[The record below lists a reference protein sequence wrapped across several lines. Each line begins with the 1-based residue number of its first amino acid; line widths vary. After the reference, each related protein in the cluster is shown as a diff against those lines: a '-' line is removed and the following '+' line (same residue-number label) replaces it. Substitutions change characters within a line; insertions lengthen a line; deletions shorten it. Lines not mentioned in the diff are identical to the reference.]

1 MFRGYI
7 VRKKVEELIEYLK
20 FQDSSEDEL
29 GSNYDDEVV
38 INLDQNS
45 NKSFEN
51 FMGVGDIGVGVKGRP
66 NKKTVISEI
75 SLERESHE
83 IFAGKPMSNNQNFAD
98 QNNGTYKIPMPI
110 SERQTSGLIVPESK
124 SSTLSRSPVKD
135 SSENDQG

>member
-1 MFRGYI
+1 M
-7 VRKKVEELIEYLK
+7 RKKVEELIEYLK

-110 SERQTSGLIVPESK
+110 SER
-124 SSTLSRSPVKD
+124 
-135 SSENDQG
+135 